1 MQLRSPENDATFDFD
16 FDFNLEEMFKISSF
30 QLQLYLPPEEDVEFS
45 TSVTINHPKQPMR
58 QAQII
63 QLPSIDKKSTYMK
76 KLTQETLIETKIKK
90 EICICSIWI
99 KARKN
104 INKNKNIFKWSFL

>member
-1 MQLRSPENDATFDFD
+1 MQPRNSENDAVFDFD

-30 QLQLYLPPEEDVEFS
+30 QLQLYLPPEEEIEFS

-76 KLTQETLIETKIKK
+76 KLTQENLIETKIKK
-90 EICICSIWI
+90 EISICSIWI
-99 KARKN
+99 KARKDIYKN
-104 INKNKNIFKWSFL
+104 NKKFK